1 MFAGFAV
8 TPGWMRTVAR
18 AVTRRRRRGRAPS
31 TELVLL
37 RAMCHEL
44 RPPVSVLGSLV
55 RALGDESG
63 ARTAA
68 HRTEIAELAYQH
80 AMHMEGV
87 LRQVAAVTEGISA
100 APADGRPVPLHRI
113 LPATVAMVPAARLTV
128 DVTPAAGRFPVHA
141 QHTRQVLVNLLD
153 NAARHGPE
161 EGAVRLLART
171 AGRQLRLTVADQGRL
186 TGGLQ
191 ESLRRRTPP
200 SDMTGLGLWI
210 VRQLVAVAG
219 GAIGARSLPSG
230 GVAVEVTLPPAA

>member
-1 MFAGFAV
+1 MF
-8 TPGWMRTVAR
+8 PGPPVKPRWMRTVAG
-18 AVTRRRRRGRAPS
+18 AVTRRRRRDRAPS

-63 ARTAA
+63 TRTAA
-68 HRTEIAELAYQH
+68 HRTEIAELAYEH

-87 LRQVAAVTEGISA
+87 LRQVAAVTEGMGA
-100 APADGRPVPLHRI
+100 APDGRPVPLHRI
-113 LPATVAMVPAARLTV
+113 LPATVAMVPSARLTV
-128 DVTPAAGRFPVHA
+128 DVSPAAGRFPVHA

-153 NAARHGPE
+153 NAARHGPD
-161 EGAVRLLART
+161 EGPVRLLART

-186 TGGLQ
+186 TGGLE

-219 GAIGARSLPSG
+219 GAVGARSLPSG
-230 GVAVEVTLPPAA
+230 GVAVDVTLPPAA